1 MKNEVSEK
9 VKEII
14 AEEMGIDKDEIG
26 ENDNLIEELGV
37 SSMEMF
43 EIVDQVE
50 QEFGVEVDLENS
62 KPNSINEL
70 VDYLNKND

>member
-9 VKEII
+9 IKEII

-62 KPNSINEL
+62 KPSSINEL